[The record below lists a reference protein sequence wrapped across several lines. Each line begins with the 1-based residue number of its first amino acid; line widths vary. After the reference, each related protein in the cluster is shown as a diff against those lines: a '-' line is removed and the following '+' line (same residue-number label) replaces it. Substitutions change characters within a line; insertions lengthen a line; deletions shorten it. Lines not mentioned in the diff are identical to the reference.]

1 MKTVVANYILEGI
14 YFYSG
19 FMFFYNLG
27 RNHKMP
33 GSAQEIRYINR
44 DENTHLWLFRSIILE
59 LKKEEPELFT
69 KELTDVYRGMIK
81 QGCEQEISWGHYAI
95 GDGVPGLNKQMI
107 TDYIQYLGNL
117 RCQNLGF
124 DPVYEGHEEEP
135 ASMSWVSQYS
145 NANMIKTDFFEA
157 RSTAYAKSSALV
169 DDL

>member
-1 MKTVVANYILEGI
+1 
-14 YFYSG
+14 
-19 FMFFYNLG
+19 
-27 RNHKMP
+27 
-33 GSAQEIRYINR
+33 
-44 DENTHLWLFRSIILE
+44 
-59 LKKEEPELFT
+59 
-69 KELTDVYRGMIK
+69 MIK

-124 DPVYEGHEEEP
+124 DPIYEGHEEEP